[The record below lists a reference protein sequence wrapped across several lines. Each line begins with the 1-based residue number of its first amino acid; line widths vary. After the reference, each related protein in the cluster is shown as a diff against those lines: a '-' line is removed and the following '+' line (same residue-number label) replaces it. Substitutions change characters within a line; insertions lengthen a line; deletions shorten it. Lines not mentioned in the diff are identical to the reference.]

1 MLFRTRRIVLSGYSA
16 LFLLVMLFSSAHAQG
31 LKFTPVAVK
40 IFDTPVMVN
49 TYENTTKPKNLIT
62 FVSLH
67 HNEQLG
73 LRLVKEEITAKGG
86 KLVEVVSRSILKNEP
101 QRYVHFIYKE
111 FELCVDPNRIFSRT
125 GILASLRK
133 IGKGDENCQNNLN
146 AASKLVIE
154 EPEVLNAVDGFQ
166 AKLLALFLPK
176 KKDEVLVAVH
186 NNKRNGS
193 ISARSFLKEGD
204 PEYDNNE
211 ALYAVHNESV
221 NDFFMVSTNAL
232 FDKLFSNKP
241 GNNRFNI
248 AIQKQHPDEDEGFLS
263 ARCANMPVPV
273 NYIIIEAMHRLNN
286 DGDDHAFRQRQM
298 IDRLIELF
306 PAPYE

>member
-1 MLFRTRRIVLSGYSA
+1 MRRTVFFGHCGVVLVLLCASA
-16 LFLLVMLFSSAHAQG
+16 FAQG
-31 LKFTPVAVK
+31 LKVTPTELR

-49 TYENTTKPKNLIT
+49 TYESVGKPKSLIT

-73 LRLVKEEITAKGG
+73 LRLVKEEIAVRGG
-86 KLVEVVSRSILKNEP
+86 TLVEVVSRSILKSEP
-101 QRYVHFIYKE
+101 QRYIHFIYKE
-111 FELCVDPNRIFSRT
+111 FELCVDPNRIFSRM

-133 IGKGDENCQNNLN
+133 IGKGDENCQNNFN

-166 AKLLALFLPK
+166 AKLIAMFLPK

-193 ISARSFLKEGD
+193 ISVRSFLKEGD

-211 ALYAVHNESV
+211 ALYAVRTESQ

-232 FDKLFSNKP
+232 FDKLFTNKP

-248 AIQKQHPDEDEGFLS
+248 AIQRQHPDEEEGFLS

-286 DGDDHAFRQRQM
+286 EGDDHAFRQRQM

-306 PAPYE
+306 PAP